1 MGATSGGEIA
11 LDLTVNRDRFEQ
23 QLSGIKSVAKK
34 AGKAIAGA
42 FAFKK
47 ILDFGKE
54 SIELGSDLAEVQNV
68 VDVTFTTMSD
78 KVNNFAQ
85 SAATSFGMSETMAKK
100 YTGTFGAMAKAFG
113 FSEEQA
119 YDMSI
124 ALTGLSGDVASFY
137 NLSQDE
143 AYTKL
148 KSVFTGETES
158 LKDLGVVMTQTA
170 LDQYALEN
178 GFGKTTAKMSEQEK
192 VALRYKFV
200 QDQLATASGDFARTQ
215 DSWANQT
222 RILSLQMD
230 SLKANIGQGLINVL
244 SPVLV
249 YINKL
254 IAKFAK
260 LSEVFSDFTARLTG
274 KKNPVQTAATSMTEV
289 ADNAQTASDNIA
301 QIGSSV
307 KKTAKAV
314 KEAKKSVMG
323 FDQFNKI
330 SEDDSDSS
338 SSSSGATD
346 VSTGGS
352 AGAGIGN
359 DTVLDKTSGKLDK
372 IAKTFDKVKRA
383 FAKGFNMSIGDTET
397 NIGKIR
403 KGLSGIKDSLI
414 EIATDSEVAS
424 SLGRLGKSLTTLL
437 GAAVGGVINV
447 GTSIATNLVTG
458 ISNTLDQKK
467 KVISSRL
474 SDMFNNVA
482 EWSDIR
488 AELIST
494 VSEIFND
501 VITSDT
507 AISITTS
514 IGNIFTEAVTGA
526 GVLLTAF
533 GRDVCSLI
541 ATPII
546 ENKDKIKEAIMNTLE
561 PVKTVLQGG
570 EKTVTGIIS
579 KAIEVYDGKIK
590 PAIDDITEAVS
601 DVFGYILD
609 CYNKYVAPAIK
620 EIGEKVSDMYEKHIG
635 PCIEEAIEVIGN
647 LAKVIGKLTKKFIA
661 PLAKILVKIYAV
673 TLGKIIKVVGTLL
686 VGAIDAVIDSI
697 KGLLKAINYILDG
710 SLLEDAKK
718 FFSGFYNS
726 ITVTFKHIGK
736 WFKNKFSGAWKAIKS
751 VFEPKK
757 VKKFFKD
764 IWEKVT
770 SPFKKVA
777 TWFRDKFKKAWQKIK
792 DTFNINTIKKYFK
805 DSYEK
810 VRDAFANVATW
821 FRDKFKKAW
830 ENIKNVFSVERFK
843 EHFKK
848 LKDKI
853 TGVFTT
859 ISSWF
864 RRKFSNAWKNIKAVF
879 SLERFKNHFVNL
891 KGKVTAP
898 FSEIGAW
905 FKGKFDDAWTFIKG
919 AFSLDNISKFFSD
932 AWEKIKSPFS
942 TVATWF
948 ENTFSTA
955 WQKVKD
961 VFSAGGKI
969 FDGIKDGIADTFKLI
984 VNKLID
990 GINTIIAFP
999 FNKING
1005 MLNSIREKSIFG
1017 THPFKDLWEKD
1028 PLTVPQIPK
1037 LAQGGYVK
1045 ANTPQLAMIGDNR
1058 HYGEI
1063 VAPEDKM
1070 LEMAKKAA
1078 ELSAGGTSAEV
1089 IRLLGNILAAIQRMD
1104 TQVVLTG
1111 DARQMFKV
1119 VQKEYQNYIRRTGKK
1134 PF

>member
-119 YDMSI
+119 YDMST

-260 LSEVFSDFTARLTG
+260 LSEVFSDFTARLMG

-307 KKTAKAV
+307 KKAAKAV

-352 AGAGIGN
+352 ADAGIGN

-403 KGLSGIKDSLI
+403 KGLSGIKDSLT
-414 EIATDSEVAS
+414 EIATDSEVTS
-424 SLGRLGKSLTTLL
+424 SLGRLGESLITLL

-494 VSEIFND
+494 VSEIFGD

-507 AISITTS
+507 SISITTS

-533 GRDVCSLI
+533 GRDACSLI

-546 ENKDKIKEAIMNTLE
+546 ENKDKIKEALLNTLE
-561 PVKTVLQGG
+561 PVKTVLQGK
-570 EKTVTGIIS
+570 EKMVTGIIN
-579 KAIEVYDGKIK
+579 KAIEVYDEKIK
-590 PAIDDITEAVS
+590 PAIDDVTDALS
-601 DVFGYILD
+601 DIVGGVLD
-609 CYNKYVAPAIK
+609 SYNKYIAPAIK
-620 EIGEKVSDMYEKHIG
+620 EVGEKVSDMYEKHIG

-647 LAKVIGKLTKKFIA
+647 LAKIIGKLSKKFIA
-661 PLAKILVKIYAV
+661 PLAKILIKILAATV
-673 TLGKIIKVVGTLL
+673 GKIRKVVGTLM
-686 VGAIDAVIDSI
+686 VGAVNDLVDSI

-770 SPFKKVA
+770 APFKKVA

-830 ENIKNVFSVERFK
+830 ENIKNMFSVERFK

-853 TGVFTT
+853 TGIFTT

-891 KGKVTAP
+891 KGKITAP

-948 ENTFSTA
+948 EYTFSTA

-1005 MLNSIREKSIFG
+1005 MLNSIRERSIFG
-1017 THPFKDLWEKD
+1017 THPFEDLWDKD

-1070 LEMAKKAA
+1070 LDMAKKAA
-1078 ELSAGGTSAEV
+1078 ELSAGGMSAEV
-1089 IRLLGNILAAIQRMD
+1089 IRLLGNILAAIQGMD

-1119 VQKEYQNYIRRTGKK
+1119 IQKEYQNYIRRTGKK

>member
-119 YDMSI
+119 YDMST

-289 ADNAQTASDNIA
+289 TDNAQTASDNIA

-533 GRDVCSLI
+533 GRDACSLI

-546 ENKDKIKEAIMNTLE
+546 ENKDKIEEAITNALK
-561 PVKTVLQGG
+561 PIKTVLQGK
-570 EKTVTGIIS
+570 EKTLTGIID
-579 KAIEVYDGKIK
+579 KAIEVYDEKVK
-590 PAIDDITEAVS
+590 PAIDDITDALS
-601 DVFGYILD
+601 DIVGGMLD
-609 CYNKYVAPAIK
+609 SYNKYIAPAIK
-620 EIGEKVSDMYEKHIG
+620 EVGEKVSDMYEKHVG
-635 PCIEEAIEVIGN
+635 PCIEEAIEVVGN
-647 LAKVIGKLTKKFIA
+647 LAKIIGKLTKKFIA
-661 PLAKILVKIYAV
+661 PLAKILIKILAATV
-673 TLGKIIKVVGTLL
+673 GKIRKVVGTLM
-686 VGAIDAVIDSI
+686 VGAVNDLVDSI

-710 SLLEDAKK
+710 SLFEDAKK

-726 ITVTFKHIGK
+726 ITVTFKHIGR
-736 WFKNKFSGAWKAIKS
+736 WFKSKFSGAWKAIKS

-770 SPFKKVA
+770 APFKKVA

-1017 THPFKDLWEKD
+1017 THPFEDLWEKD

>member
-100 YTGTFGAMAKAFG
+100 YMGTFGAMAKAFG

-119 YDMSI
+119 YDMST

-170 LDQYALEN
+170 LDQYALAN
-178 GFGKTTAKMSEQEK
+178 GFGKTTANMSEQEK

-215 DSWANQT
+215 DGWANQT
-222 RILSLQMD
+222 RVLSLQID

-249 YINKL
+249 LINKL
-254 IAKFAK
+254 IAKFVK
-260 LSEVFSDFTARLTG
+260 LGEVFKSFTEKLTG
-274 KKNPVQTAATSMTEV
+274 NKSSDDAGSSMQAVAEGADTAAENVEAVGDAAEKS
-289 ADNAQTASDNIA
+289 A
-301 QIGSSV
+301 
-307 KKTAKAV
+307 KK
-314 KEAKKSVMG
+314 AKKSVMG

-330 SEDDSDSS
+330 SEEDSDSS
-338 SSSSGATD
+338 PGSSGAANITNN
-346 VSTGGS
+346 SLGNAAGS
-352 AGAGIGN
+352 GIGS

-372 IAKTFDKVKRA
+372 IARTFDRVRKA
-383 FAKGFNMSIGDTET
+383 FSKGFNMSIGDTET

-414 EIATDSEVAS
+414 EIATDSEVTS
-424 SLGRLGKSLTTLL
+424 SLGRLGESLLTNL
-437 GAAVGGVINV
+437 GAVVGGVINV
-447 GTSIATNLVTG
+447 GTSIATNLATG
-458 ISNTLDQKK
+458 INNTLNQKK

-474 SDMFNNVA
+474 SDMFNNTA
-482 EWSDIR
+482 EWADIGTK
-488 AELIST
+488 LIST
-494 VSEIFND
+494 VSEIFSD
-501 VITSDT
+501 VITGDT

-514 IGNIFTEAVTGA
+514 IGNIFTEAITGA

-546 ENKDKIKEAIMNTLE
+546 ENKDKIKEALLNTLE
-561 PVKTVLQGG
+561 PVKTALQGA
-570 EKTVTGIIS
+570 EKMVTGVFD
-579 KAIEVYDGKIK
+579 KAIEVYDEKIK
-590 PAIDDITEAVS
+590 PAVDDVTDALS
-601 DVFGYILD
+601 DIVGGVLD
-609 CYNKYVAPAIK
+609 SYNKYIAPAIK
-620 EIGEKVSDMYEKHIG
+620 EVGEKVSDMYEKHIG

-647 LAKVIGKLTKKFIA
+647 LAKIIGKLSKKFIA
-661 PLAKILVKIYAV
+661 PLVKILTKILAATV
-673 TLGKIIKVVGTLL
+673 GKIIKVVGTLL
-686 VGAIDAVIDSI
+686 VGAIDAVVDSI

-770 SPFKKVA
+770 APFKKVA

-1005 MLNSIREKSIFG
+1005 MLNSIRERSIFG
-1017 THPFKDLWEKD
+1017 THPFEDLWEKD